1 MAEEALLKIQ
11 QSWQSFSWTMAL
23 LVFCAYF
30 VIDILWARYTY
41 AVVNMKA
48 VPAAT
53 IGSTMYFLLAFGVLN
68 YTKNFLYLIPLVIR
82 SWLGTYLVVKWE
94 RAKKSK
100 NKATKNSP

>member
-11 QSWQSFSWTMAL
+11 HNWQLFSWVMAL

-53 IGSTMYFLLAFGVLN
+53 IGSAMYFLLAFGVLN
-68 YTKNFLYLIPLVIR
+68 YTENFLYLAPLVVG

-94 RAKKSK
+94 QAKKSK
-100 NKATKNSP
+100 NKTTQNLP